1 DNTFGKV
8 INRLIELGIFKDK
21 NVPEKWVN
29 VFCNYWIAD
38 KKTWDRYI
46 KILNEVLRLFQQDTI
61 LVDILKDNNFS
72 YRGKNYSNIPFA
84 LEYSFGLFLA
94 DNPDILWKEIPVKLL
109 YAQPLNIMP
118 SVNYQSNK
126 NFRDQSLSDIYQRYQ
141 APAGW
146 GDKGTLHHYIQNYDE
161 LFTP

>member
-1 DNTFGKV
+1 KTGLTKSDIDEFVESNSGANAYCYFNYQRANFATHCIAVDNTFGKV

-84 LEYSFGLFLA
+84 LEYIFGLFLA
-94 DNPDILWKEIPVKLL
+94 DNPDILWKEIPVK
-109 YAQPLNIMP
+109 
-118 SVNYQSNK
+118 
-126 NFRDQSLSDIYQRYQ
+126 
-141 APAGW
+141 
-146 GDKGTLHHYIQNYDE
+146 
-161 LFTP
+161 